1 MYNEFFNMNQ
11 EQFEKMAG
19 PVRKFNNATLD
30 HVAKLVEYQISMFR
44 SYSEITIEQ
53 MRALQTVTDPKSL
66 QAYVSAQAEAT
77 KSLSEKVA
85 KDTNELVELQRGYA
99 EEVQKLSEEGLATVT
114 SIEPAKAR
122 KSA

>member
-1 MYNEFFNMNQ
+1 MYNEFFNTSQ
-11 EQFEKMAG
+11 EQLEKLAG

-30 HVAKLVEYQISMFR
+30 HAAKLVEYQISMFR

-53 MRALQTVTDPKSL
+53 LRALQTVTDPKSL
-66 QAYVSAQAEAT
+66 QAYVNAQAEAT

-114 SIEPAKAR
+114 SIDPAKTR

>member
-1 MYNEFFNMNQ
+1 MYNEFFNTSQ
-11 EQFEKMAG
+11 EQFDKMAA

-30 HVAKLVEYQISMFR
+30 YVSKLVEYQISMFR
-44 SYSEITIEQ
+44 SYSEISIEQ

-66 QAYVSAQAEAT
+66 QAYVGAQAEAT
-77 KSLSEKVA
+77 KSLGEKVA
-85 KDTNELVELQRGYA
+85 KDANELVELQRGYA

-114 SIEPAKAR
+114 SIDPAKAR